1 MKKKIPVI
9 IGFIAVI
16 LFAIWYGYTDRT
28 HKIYDNNVNTA
39 TYSGIGIIQEDGEIL
54 QSFVCEENEID
65 GFYIKCDPSGDYADT
80 VVKLKVIDA
89 KTGEVISEGSD
100 VGANIRAR
108 KLHKFSVDPIKGY
121 KGQTLTLSVT
131 EEGSTDTD
139 GITLYYQPSDQS
151 VGNFTVNGDVSNG
164 VFVMK
169 TFTSCFDIET
179 FISVFAGV
187 MFIWVFMWLLYRL
200 FK

>member
-9 IGFIAVI
+9 IGLIVVI
-16 LFAIWYGYTDRT
+16 LFSTWYGFTDRT

-39 TYSGIGIIQEDGEIL
+39 TYSSIGVIQADGEIL

-65 GFYIKCDPSGDYADT
+65 GFYIKCDPSGDYSNT
-80 VVKLKVIDA
+80 VVKLQVIDA
-89 KTGEVISEGSD
+89 STGKVISEGSD
-100 VGANIRAR
+100 TGANILAR
-108 KLHKFSVDPIKGY
+108 KLHKFNIDPIKGY

-131 EEGSTDTD
+131 EEGSSDAN
-139 GITLYYQPSDQS
+139 GIILYCQPSNQS
-151 VGNFTVNGDVSNG
+151 VGNFTVNGTVTNG

-179 FISVFAGV
+179 FISVFVGV
-187 MFIWVFMWLLYRL
+187 MFIWIFMWLLYRL

>member
-1 MKKKIPVI
+1 MKKKLPVI
-9 IGFIAVI
+9 IGLIVVI
-16 LFAIWYGYTDRT
+16 LISIWYGFTDRT

-39 TYSGIGIIQEDGEIL
+39 TYNGLGVMQEGGEIR
-54 QSFVCEENEID
+54 QSFVCEEDTID
-65 GFYIKCDPSGDYADT
+65 GFYIKCDPSGDYANT

-100 VGANIRAR
+100 VGANIRER
-108 KLHKFSVDPIKGY
+108 KLHKFCVAPITGY

-131 EEGSTDTD
+131 EEGSYDTN
-139 GITLYYQPSDQS
+139 GIILYYQPADESI
-151 VGNFTVNGDVSNG
+151 GNFTINGNTTYG
-164 VFVMK
+164 VFIMK
-169 TFTSCFDIET
+169 TFTSCFDVET
-179 FISVFAGV
+179 FITVFAAI

>member
-9 IGFIAVI
+9 IGLIAVI
-16 LFAIWYGYTDRT
+16 LFSIWYGFTDRT

-39 TYSGIGIIQEDGEIL
+39 TYSSIGIIKDDGEVL

-65 GFYIKCDPSGDYADT
+65 GFYIKCDPSGDYANT
-80 VVKLKVIDA
+80 VVKLTISDA
-89 KTGEVISEGSD
+89 ATGEVISEGSD
-100 VGANIRAR
+100 VGANILAR
-108 KLHKFSVDPIKGY
+108 KLHKFDVDPIIGY
-121 KGQTLTLSVT
+121 KGQTLTLSVK
-131 EEGSTDTD
+131 EEGSSDSD
-139 GITLYYQPSDQS
+139 GITLYYQPSEES
-151 VGNFTVNGDVSNG
+151 VGNFTINDTQTNG

-179 FISVFAGV
+179 FITVFVAV
-187 MFIWVFMWLLYRL
+187 MFIWIFMWLLYRL